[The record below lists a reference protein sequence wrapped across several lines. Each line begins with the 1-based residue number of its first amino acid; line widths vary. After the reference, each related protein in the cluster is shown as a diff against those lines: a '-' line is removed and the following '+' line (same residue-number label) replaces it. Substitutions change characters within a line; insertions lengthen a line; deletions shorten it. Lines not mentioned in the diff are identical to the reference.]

1 MKALILTLTAAW
13 AGYKAAARLRLPAPA
28 MLGSML
34 AVGLT
39 NILFDYASLP
49 GFIKVVA
56 QAVSGAFIGMQ
67 ISKKDM
73 LNFRFLVGPFL
84 LLAALL
90 IVLTNFA
97 PKKVT
102 GLHPIVFIGLSAV
115 VGVAFGFAGA

>member
-1 MKALILTLTAAW
+1 MVLEVLTTVQLVTQSGGIVKAPVLS
-13 AGYKAAARLRLPAPA
+13 G
-28 MLGSML
+28 GSL
-34 AVGLT
+34 LNV
-39 NILFDYASLP
+39 P
-49 GFIKVVA
+49 G
-56 QAVSGAFIGMQ
+56 
-67 ISKKDM
+67 
-73 LNFRFLVGPFL
+73 L

>member
-1 MKALILTLTAAW
+1 
-13 AGYKAAARLRLPAPA
+13 
-28 MLGSML
+28 MLGFGLVAGCL
-34 AVGLT
+34 ALSAWIPPWLGWLLVTGV
-39 NILFDYASLP
+39 LFLYSLFFDGEPFGRQWWRVLLP
-49 GFIKVVA
+49 G
-56 QAVSGAFIGMQ
+56 
-67 ISKKDM
+67 
-73 LNFRFLVGPFL
+73 L